1 MAISVCARDVFSPG
15 LGERESGEMCVN
27 SKIGCCVIV
36 AGVGVDE
43 WVGALFLST
52 VKSSHI
58 ACIHFRGCH

>member
-1 MAISVCARDVFSPG
+1 MSVPG
-15 LGERESGEMCVN
+15 MFLALVWGKESGEMCVN